1 MHRLKV
7 PAALAVYLG
16 AIAAAFSGR
25 WPWQRLHVAPAITV
39 SSAWVEFADTLRWGE
54 SLGTLLERHRITR
67 LDPRRL
73 VAAGF
78 DARQLRAGLV
88 FNFRRLPSES
98 EPYDIEVR
106 TGPEERFRMWRHAGG
121 WGVSREEV
129 KWDVENVVVRG
140 LVGSSLYEGLDESVP
155 DSLFPAQ
162 ERMRLAW
169 DLADVYAW
177 STDFSRDLQTGDR
190 FVAVVERKISP
201 EGEVRY
207 GRVLAST
214 LEVSGNAMTAI
225 RFWYNDRESF
235 YDANGAS
242 LRRAFLAAP
251 VEFRRISSTFSR
263 ARLHPILRRY
273 RAHTGIDYSAV
284 SGTPVMAA
292 GDGRVLSAGWAGG
305 YGIVV
310 EIQHRNDVT
319 TRYAH
324 LRGLARGIR
333 KGVRVKQGQPIGY
346 VGSTGLSTAPHLHY
360 EFRVNG
366 APKDPRRV
374 QMPAGPPIIGESL
387 AEFQQVRDGY
397 SRMLVLPSPREIRN
411 AD

>member
-1 MHRLKV
+1 
-7 PAALAVYLG
+7 
-16 AIAAAFSGR
+16 
-25 WPWQRLHVAPAITV
+25 
-39 SSAWVEFADTLRWGE
+39 
-54 SLGTLLERHRITR
+54 
-67 LDPRRL
+67 
-73 VAAGF
+73 
-78 DARQLRAGLV
+78 
-88 FNFRRLPSES
+88 
-98 EPYDIEVR
+98 
-106 TGPEERFRMWRHAGG
+106 
-121 WGVSREEV
+121 SREEV
-129 KWDVENVVVRG
+129 KWEVENVVVRG